1 MAKSCVNLCI
11 EQFTCEIIQGGGNL
25 AEVEEA
31 VEVLSYLNMISGHV
45 IRVEHHDDH

>member
-1 MAKSCVNLCI
+1 MHLI
-11 EQFTCEIIQGGGNL
+11 YQPTCEIIQDGNP
-25 AEVEEA
+25 AEVKELV